1 MPNVHAMKAMLAAA
15 TLLAAL
21 VPAAAQTRIIA
32 QSGRANVFGLVE
44 VGGRGPLVVS
54 QTGQANMAGIV
65 QVAPDA
71 RLSIVQSGRAGTAF
85 VGQFQGAPSLV
96 GQRRMP

>member
-1 MPNVHAMKAMLAAA
+1 MPNVHAMRAMLAAA
-15 TLLAAL
+15 ALLAAL
-21 VPAAAQTRIIA
+21 VPAAAQTRTVV
-32 QSGRANVFGLVE
+32 QGGRANVFGLVE

-71 RLSIVQSGRAGTAF
+71 RAAIVQSGRANTAF
-85 VGQFQGAPSLV
+85 VGQFQGPPSWV